1 MAIERALVLSGGSIK
16 GAFQAGAIAALLET
30 GWVPD
35 AIYGTSVGSLNGAFL
50 ADRAG
55 RAVLAD
61 QEPDWQALGQELEE
75 FWRVE
80 LKSPAQVGTQ
90 RRTLPLIMSLLRQTF
105 TGLIDT
111 SPLQS
116 LVARQLKP
124 EHLRASPVKFYACSV
139 NLVTGETVY
148 ADQDYSGIL
157 DYVVAS
163 TAIPI
168 EMPYIEIGKSPY
180 VDGGVR
186 EVAPLSRAIEDDAQ
200 DIVCIVCQPED
211 LQGVSFR
218 PGSLPQ
224 FALRLMDVVT
234 NELINNDL
242 DWFDRINSW
251 VATYDDVQT
260 KLSEIMATI
269 DLTEEEKER
278 FDALLAQL
286 PFNEWRQIPIK
297 VIRPENEIVLDLLH
311 FKPAEIAEVIAQ
323 GRNIAKKTLT

>member
-180 VDGGVR
+180 VDGGVH

-234 NELINNDL
+234 NELINND
-242 DWFDRINSW
+242 
-251 VATYDDVQT
+251 
-260 KLSEIMATI
+260 
-269 DLTEEEKER
+269 
-278 FDALLAQL
+278 
-286 PFNEWRQIPIK
+286 
-297 VIRPENEIVLDLLH
+297 
-311 FKPAEIAEVIAQ
+311 
-323 GRNIAKKTLT
+323 